1 LELVCLLFQYLWD
14 ELVKRV
20 FYLINCLC
28 FSFSS
33 VLLFPPL
40 PNRLRFL
47 IHQAAEKH
55 PNLSTFSVGEDWS
68 RRVVVCHAHLRLMPK
83 LDSSDTDSSLYEHP
97 YGSDRRRQGR
107 SGGRAGHRYNHSRGN
122 RRPDK
127 AIYVPRALRQKLSE
141 SSDGSNGPSRTSSS
155 SCLSATEE
163 SSSNTTDLP
172 AEPPSVGSDPAPPPG
187 LVVLQRGVS
196 PNFRRH

>member
-1 LELVCLLFQYLWD
+1 MELVCLLFQYLWD

-97 YGSDRRRQGR
+97 YGSDRRTQGR

-141 SSDGSNGPSRTSSS
+141 SSDGSNGPRGSRF
-155 SCLSATEE
+155 
-163 SSSNTTDLP
+163 
-172 AEPPSVGSDPAPPPG
+172 EPPLMQLDHQLPVLRGSTIGLAPSGWVDGALSPSRLKVAPG
-187 LVVLQRGVS
+187 GT
-196 PNFRRH
+196 RRL